1 MVNPKDAYNTAV
13 ATVLDERREQLR
25 FTYTALAK
33 ESGINLRTLH
43 RLLHDERP
51 IQMGYFIAIVRALDI
66 DPSQVVAEASSRIPA
81 VVGD

>member
-1 MVNPKDAYNTAV
+1 MVNPKDAYDTAV
-13 ATVLDERREQLR
+13 AAVLDEHREELR

-43 RLLHDERP
+43 RLLDGERP
-51 IQMGYFIAIVRALDI
+51 ISLPNFIAIVRTLGL
-66 DPSQVVAEASSRIPA
+66 DPSQVIAEASARIPA